1 MAYELYQYLV
11 LHLSSI
17 ERNNNMSYTLYS
29 KSLNRAILS
38 IDDSKID
45 DTIINNDDIVV
56 IDNGADVSIESL
68 ESLDN
73 HEYWNNKAQEII
85 TTNNTLEHAISIKKQ
100 EIAYARMQAETSG
113 TIINGININ
122 TDRDSQSKITGAA
135 VQAIDDPSY
144 TCQWKTDDGIFV
156 TIDAD
161 TIKIIAR
168 GIRTYVQSCFD
179 KEAAIISYLDT
190 LTNKEDVDKVT
201 WNTWEPSNNGAVGI
215 DDDTPINERDNSGAI
230 STDEND
236 KEKDDDHGIVD
247 EPGS

>member
-1 MAYELYQYLV
+1 
-11 LHLSSI
+11 
-17 ERNNNMSYTLYS
+17 MSYTLYS

-56 IDNGADVSIESL
+56 IDNGSDVSIESL
-68 ESLDN
+68 ELLDN
-73 HEYWNNKAQEII
+73 HEYWNNKAQETI

-122 TDRDSQSKITGAA
+122 TDRDSQSKITGAV

-144 TCQWKTDDGIFV
+144 VCQWKTDDGIFV

-161 TIKIIAR
+161 TI
-168 GIRTYVQSCFD
+168 
-179 KEAAIISYLDT
+179 
-190 LTNKEDVDKVT
+190 
-201 WNTWEPSNNGAVGI
+201 
-215 DDDTPINERDNSGAI
+215 
-230 STDEND
+230 
-236 KEKDDDHGIVD
+236 
-247 EPGS
+247 